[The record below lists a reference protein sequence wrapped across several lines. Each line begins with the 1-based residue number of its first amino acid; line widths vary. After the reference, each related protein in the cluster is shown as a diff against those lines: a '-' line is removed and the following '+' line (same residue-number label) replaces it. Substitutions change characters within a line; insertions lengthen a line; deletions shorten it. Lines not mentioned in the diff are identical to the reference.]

1 MKTGIIGYGRM
12 GKLYHEVLNE
22 LGFELKFIC
31 DVKND
36 VNDTYFF
43 NDFKSAIDSSKIDL
57 LIISTYGPSHYEIL
71 KFAIKKNIKYIICEK
86 PFTTSLKHADEIIDL
101 LKTSQT
107 RLSVG
112 YLRRYSDT
120 YSKLLI
126 KLNENKIVGEINSII
141 ITSGAGGV
149 STLGTHFIDLC
160 TLIFSEKIKS
170 IYAIP
175 VNKNY
180 LNPRGKEFE
189 DPGGYFILNF
199 ANQKRAFIDMSD
211 DLGIQPKIEINGS
224 YGRVEIN
231 EINKKIIAHSRNNED
246 REKPM
251 NLYGLNNEII
261 FDEIFNFESL
271 KKLIKNMIDNL
282 ISDNGLKVSID
293 IVRDKVEAYSA
304 IRESFDTK
312 KIVNLP
318 IKGEYYEKEFKV
330 T

>member
-199 ANQKRAFIDMSD
+199 AHQKRAFIDMSD
-211 DLGIQPKIEINGS
+211 DLGVQPKIEIIGN
-224 YGRVEIN
+224 YGRIEIN
-231 EINKKIIAHSRNNED
+231 EIDKKIIGYSRNNED
-246 REKPM
+246 KKKAM
-251 NLYGLNNEII
+251 NFYGLNNEII
-261 FDEIFNFESL
+261 LDELFNFESL
-271 KKLIKNMIDNL
+271 NNLIKNLIKNL
-282 ISDNGLKVSID
+282 ISNNELKVSTD
-293 IVRDKVEAYSA
+293 IVREKVEAYSA
-304 IRESFDTK
+304 IRESFDSQ

-318 IKGEYYEKEFKV
+318 ITGEYYEKEFKV